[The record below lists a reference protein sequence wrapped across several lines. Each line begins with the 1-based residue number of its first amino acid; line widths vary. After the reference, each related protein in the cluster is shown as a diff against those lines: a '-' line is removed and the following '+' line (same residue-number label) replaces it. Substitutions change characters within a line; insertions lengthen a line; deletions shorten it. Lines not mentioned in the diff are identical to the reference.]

1 MLAIELNSGGHVVL
15 DGVEATLVP
24 ALAVLEPP
32 ALLLG
37 AAAARRARLAPLFV
51 SRAHWEHPG
60 SIPLPR
66 GLPGATTHG
75 EVAFAQLR
83 ELWPVAGRAG
93 AVAVSPATNP
103 DDLGQLAGLF
113 QAADREPLAWVDAA
127 VASTADRVATA
138 RALWVE
144 AEAGRTVL
152 AELQREPVTAGWQVR
167 RTRVEVSRAVGIS
180 RIDDAV
186 ARAIASHFLRMARFD
201 PLAVATTE
209 QELYDS
215 LPGVH
220 AAPEADAPV
229 VVALGTGPASREA
242 TIARDE
248 LALACQ
254 PLVTEVLRLVQSAR
268 RAGEPLTVHVGS
280 RLASLPGL
288 VAALRALPDLAIDL
302 LPLAAAASGALRLAA
317 TLEAGTA
324 AGARWLLAAPTAAPM
339 ELQATPLT
347 AADVPTH
354 VLWQGRAWP
363 LSSVPLV
370 LGRAPGA
377 TGLALEGP
385 ASGLSRE
392 HCQLL
397 RVDNEAVVEDLSTY
411 GTWLNGERVRRRARL
426 RAGDVLRL
434 GVPGVELLLLAVQP
448 AAPGE
453 VLIARSSAALGRH

>member
-152 AELQREPVTAGWQVR
+152 AELQREPVSAGWQVR
-167 RTRVEVSRAVGIS
+167 RTRVEVSRAVGTS

-242 TIARDE
+242 TIDRDE

-254 PLVTEVLRLVQSAR
+254 PLVAEVLRLVQSAR

-288 VAALRALPDLAIDL
+288 VVALRALPDLAIDL

-347 AADVPTH
+347 SADVPTH

-363 LSSVPLV
+363 LSSEPLV

-397 RVDNEAVVEDLSTY
+397 RVDNEAVVEDLSAY